1 MTPEEAVARIESLLQ
16 QRIGSPDAR
25 LSATDRQ
32 VLLRL
37 LEAGHARYEEE
48 AGLRRLSKGET
59 FRRYMGDFARQ
70 FDAAVDEVGVQMG
83 LMQTYGGDAEPF
95 IVFGG
100 AQNGLREV
108 LRRLCPC
115 WPFC

>member
-1 MTPEEAVARIESLLQ
+1 
-16 QRIGSPDAR
+16 
-25 LSATDRQ
+25 
-32 VLLRL
+32 
-37 LEAGHARYEEE
+37 
-48 AGLRRLSKGET
+48 
-59 FRRYMGDFARQ
+59 MGDFARQ